1 MKDRS
6 YWILGG
12 GAVAAYLVW
21 KHGEDH
27 KEEGNEDFKKGFTAG
42 FFTPA
47 YDHGGRWSSSLAR
60 IKIYC

>member
-27 KEEGNEDFKKGFTAG
+27 KEDGNEDFKKGFTAG
-42 FFTPA
+42 FFTPGPFTIMA
-47 YDHGGRWSSSLAR
+47 VAGLVAWHA
-60 IKIYC
+60 